1 MAWPEGCRMDEGDAQ
16 LYDAWFESPWGRYA
30 WAVES
35 ELLGARLAGVD
46 GRLVLDVGC
55 GTGRSSALLRDLG
68 ARVVGI
74 DPDPGMLGLVG
85 DRADAALLAYGER
98 LPFDDGAF
106 DVSVAVTVL
115 EFVRDPAE
123 VLAEMS
129 RVTRSPGTIVVGALN
144 PRSPWGVWHRRE
156 LRAAPWTS
164 ARFLPSSELVGLG
177 RVHGTVSLDEGLR
190 VPGRLPGLG
199 VWGQT
204 AEWLG
209 RHVRIPGAFRV
220 LTIEWR

>member
-1 MAWPEGCRMDEGDAQ
+1 MDDSDAQ

-30 WAVES
+30 WAAES
-35 ELLGARLAGVD
+35 GLLRPRLADVD

-74 DPDPGMLGLVG
+74 DPDPGMLDLVG
-85 DRADAALLAYGER
+85 DRADAVLRAYGEG
-98 LPFDDGAF
+98 LPFGDSAF
-106 DVSVAVTVL
+106 DVTVAVTVL
-115 EFVRDPAE
+115 EFVRDPAR

-144 PRSPWGVWHRRE
+144 PRSPWGLWHRDE
-156 LRAAPWTS
+156 LKGPPWTS
-164 ARFLPSSELVGLG
+164 ARFLSAAELLRLG
-177 RVHGTVSLDEGLR
+177 SAHGTVSLDEGLR
-190 VPGRLPGLG
+190 VPGRLPGLDI
-199 VWGQT
+199 WGRT

-209 RHVRIPGAFRV
+209 RYVRIPGAFRV